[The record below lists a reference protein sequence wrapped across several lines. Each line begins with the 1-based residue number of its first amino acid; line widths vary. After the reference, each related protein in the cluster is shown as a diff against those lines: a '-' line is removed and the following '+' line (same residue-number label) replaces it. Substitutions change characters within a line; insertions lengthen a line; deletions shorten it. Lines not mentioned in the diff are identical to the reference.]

1 MGCVYIVNGVHVDI
15 GAIMASDKLKR
26 FAKDSGL
33 FINQD
38 DLKQRVLSYLKRKRK
53 PVTIVELSDKFD
65 RSISTIRNV
74 LDGLTNDGYSLNNK
88 ITYVELLEDVPI
100 NNEFFKIDTGK
111 FKGQR
116 LEFGVLADQHYCSK
130 YSREDVCEAL
140 FDIWH
145 ERGIKYV
152 LQCGNIIDG
161 EARFNKHDLLVPPGI
176 MNQVDYLIQRWPK
189 REGMKTLF
197 ITGDDHEGWYQQREG
212 IDVGKLIMQR
222 AEELGRSD
230 MIYLG
235 YMERN
240 LLFGNEEAPQV
251 IRLMHAGGGTA
262 YAISYTSQKII
273 ESLQGGCKPHI
284 LLIGHYHKFD
294 ISYPRNVYTVQPG
307 ATQDQTP
314 FLRKKKIESHI
325 GGVTLGVTLGKDGLF
340 HDITT
345 SWHPFYDRDFYEK
358 AWKYAPLSVFNPDKR
373 DQLKSLGGK
382 K

>member
-1 MGCVYIVNGVHVDI
+1 
-15 GAIMASDKLKR
+15 MASDKLKR